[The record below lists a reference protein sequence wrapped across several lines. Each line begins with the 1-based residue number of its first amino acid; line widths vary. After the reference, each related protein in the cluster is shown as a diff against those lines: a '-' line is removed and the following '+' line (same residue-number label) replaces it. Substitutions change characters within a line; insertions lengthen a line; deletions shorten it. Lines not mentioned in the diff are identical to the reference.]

1 MEHDGEAYWTGAA
14 GPPDRA
20 PRRRRP
26 SWLLIGGLALA
37 FALALGVGALLGS
50 SLLGTAQ
57 AAGGTANGASTSQQI
72 AYSGPSGAFAPQDGF
87 ASAPSGP
94 SGQGQCEAYTVSSV
108 SGGTIVAKAADGSTV
123 TIHTTSSTTY
133 TRNGQ
138 SASASA
144 VTAGARI
151 HVMGTRNSDGS
162 ITATSID
169 VG

>member
-1 MEHDGEAYWTGAA
+1 MEHDGEVYWVDAV
-14 GPPDRA
+14 GPPDGG
-20 PRRRRP
+20 PRRRAP
-26 SWLLIGGLALA
+26 SWLLVGGLALA

-57 AAGGTANGASTSQQI
+57 AASPTANGVGTSQV
-72 AYSGPSGAFAPQDGF
+72 AYSGPGGAFAPRNGL
-87 ASAPSGP
+87 ASAP

-108 SGGTIVAKAADGSTV
+108 SGNTIVAKAADGSTV